1 MKFTKKNQALKL
13 IEPSYLASLSSLLW
27 IALYYL
33 PVGGALLR
41 LILPLPII
49 LLHLRRG
56 TRTAFEGLI
65 IQFLLLLI
73 LMGPIRGTLFLF
85 PYGILAFWL
94 GWSWFKK
101 KNWWLSWSVGI
112 ILGALGFFIRL
123 FALSALVGD
132 NLWVIITKASYG
144 LIDWFIGVI
153 NWFIG
158 VFNLPFSL
166 PFPPS
171 ILIIQLIAILLI
183 IFQEMVYVLTIHIL
197 AHSLF
202 PRLNTNIPDPPK
214 IINGFV
220 DLGL

>member
-1 MKFTKKNQALKL
+1 MKFSKKNEALNI

-56 TRTAFEGLI
+56 TKTAFEGLI
-65 IQFLLLLI
+65 IQFLLLLV
-73 LMGPIRGTLFLF
+73 LMGPIRGTLFFF

-94 GWSWFKK
+94 GWCWFKEK
-101 KNWWLSWSVGI
+101 EWWLSLSLGI
-112 ILGALGFFIRL
+112 VLGTFGFFIRV
-123 FALSALVGD
+123 FALSTLVGD
-132 NLWVIITKASYG
+132 NLWIIITRASYG
-144 LIDWFIGVI
+144 LVDKFID
-153 NWFIG
+153 
-158 VFNLPFSL
+158 LFSL
-166 PFPPS
+166 PFSPT
-171 ILIIQLIAILLI
+171 LRLIQLVAILLI

-197 AHSLF
+197 AYSLF
-202 PRLNTNIPDPPK
+202 PRLNSSIPEPPK
-214 IINGFV
+214 IINGLV

>member
-1 MKFTKKNQALKL
+1 MKLSKKKDALNL

-56 TRTAFEGLI
+56 TKTAFEGLI

-94 GWSWFKK
+94 GWSWFKQ
-101 KNWWLSWSVGI
+101 KNWWLSWSVGF
-112 ILGALGFFIRL
+112 ILGTLGFFIRVI
-123 FALSALVGD
+123 ALSTLVGD
-132 NLWVIITKASYG
+132 NLWVIITRASYG
-144 LIDWFIGVI
+144 LVDKFIEL
-153 NWFIG
+153 
-158 VFNLPFSL
+158 FNLPFS
-166 PFPPS
+166 PS
-171 ILIIQLIAILLI
+171 IRIIQLVAILLI
-183 IFQEMVYVLTIHIL
+183 IFQEMVYVLTIHVL
-197 AHSLF
+197 AYTLF
-202 PRLNTNIPDPPK
+202 PRLKSSIPDPPN
-214 IINGFV
+214 IFNGLV
-220 DLGL
+220 DFNL